1 MYEKKSIAVTIS
13 AGFISLPQGEES
25 EVNAGWEQLL
35 KLADS
40 ALYMA
45 KMHGR
50 NQAIGITKLMVPMEQ
65 IEEVLINDFES
76 AIKQQQIEIQ
86 KIPGPEQA
94 EVTIEL

>member
-1 MYEKKSIAVTIS
+1 
-13 AGFISLPQGEES
+13 
-25 EVNAGWEQLL
+25 
-35 KLADS
+35 
-40 ALYMA
+40 
-45 KMHGR
+45 
-50 NQAIGITKLMVPMEQ
+50 MVPMEQ